1 MKSLSSTSKRGIPK
15 RNVFRTKKKVKLP
28 LWRQCL
34 ESIIL
39 LSAGSTLLI
48 LLNRIPHNVNWK
60 LVLIESWTDLL
71 SSIILILNAI
81 INFTSFIL
89 LLLLV
94 FLGFILLIGGLIRFF
109 RILTTFYKL
118 YKKNAKYSSML
129 RRKD

>member
-1 MKSLSSTSKRGIPK
+1 MKNLSSRSKRGIPK

-129 RRKD
+129 RKKD